1 MPLMGE
7 SRITNSIL
15 RMMGENSKKEIDNYL
30 ESVVDRDFLVIS
42 SIEQVNNIFGKN
54 IEQFYMS
61 LSEDELIDLRTWTSY
76 NFSNINAILRNNWTY
91 ENNGLLT
98 EDKKN
103 ELRELAGR
111 ISKIFAKYNSP
122 LVNFIAFRG
131 TTISSF
137 KDYGITDLLELE
149 NLEGKFLYEQGFTS
163 ASMIESSCY
172 FKKNFNDSKKYNIE
186 VRYLVSSE
194 CEEGVL
200 LVNRDTSH
208 YSDENE
214 YLIDKGSLSKVID
227 VKVDKDSD
235 TAIITVVL
243 IPRKI
248 YDREYHQDKTS
259 IKVN

>member
-1 MPLMGE
+1 MAVIGE

-15 RMMGENSKKEIDNYL
+15 RMMGEESRKEIDNYL
-30 ESVVDRDFLVIS
+30 EHMSSKDFLIVNSMEMI
-42 SIEQVNNIFGKN
+42 NNIFGESIDN
-54 IEQFYMS
+54 FLMS
-61 LSEDELIDLRTWTSY
+61 LSEEELMDLRTWSSY

-91 ENNGLLT
+91 EKNGLLT

-111 ISKIFAKYNSP
+111 ISRIFAKYNSP
-122 LVNFIAFRG
+122 QVDFIAFRG
-131 TTISSF
+131 TTIGSF
-137 KDYGITDLLELE
+137 KDYGITDLSQLE

-163 ASMIESSCY
+163 ASMMESSCY
-172 FKKNFNDSKKYNIE
+172 FKRDFNDGKKYNVE

-194 CEEGVL
+194 CEEGAL

-214 YLIDKGSLSKVID
+214 YLMDKGSLSKVID
-227 VKVDKDSD
+227 VKVDKDND
-235 TAIITVVL
+235 VAVITVVL

-248 YDREYHQDKTS
+248 YDKEYRQDKIS
-259 IKVN
+259 SKSN